1 MDFVCAKSK
10 REKLMKNSRFVLFI
24 LIVSL
29 AACLAVTF
37 SACDLDDVSDEDL
50 LVAGQEDLSMYE
62 TKIPDYSGGNLYL
75 VKIKD
80 EFKNKIKT
88 AIIPSEIYAVG
99 WNAFEG
105 CENLET
111 VIVKEGVNSIGNG
124 AFKNCGKLANVELPE
139 GFSEIYPNTFMNCI
153 SLEEISLP
161 DSVKRINENAF
172 FNCIK
177 LKNIKMSKNILVKE
191 NAFYNTAFYNTVDD
205 GMIYINTLAYKYVG
219 DMPKNTTYKL
229 REGTTGIA
237 GGAFDNID
245 GLRHLVLPDSCEY
258 LSSASIRDCKNL
270 LSLTIG
276 KNYKGENVYCGGW
289 FEHVPA
295 IIRAYRLVEV
305 YNKSDVDIQEDYSF
319 GALNLKSVWL
329 MNVYR
334 ENEQSAL
341 DIRDDGQVYMQLGDE
356 KILVEY
362 STDSTQAAVE
372 SGTTIIRKHAFYD
385 SENLK
390 KVVIPEG
397 VREIESE
404 AFVDCEDLST
414 FELPVSLKKI
424 GYMVFF
430 GNNVNVSSYQ
440 IYYNG
445 TVEQWKA
452 IENHMNYEYVAQC
465 TDGVVKYDK
474 TA

>member
-1 MDFVCAKSK
+1 
-10 REKLMKNSRFVLFI
+10 MKNSRFVLFI

-29 AACLAVTF
+29 AACLAVAF

-62 TKIPDYSGGNLYL
+62 TKIPDYSGGNLHL

-88 AIIPSEIYAVG
+88 AIIPSEIYSVD

-124 AFKNCGKLANVELPE
+124 AFKNCGKLKNVELPE
-139 GFSEIYPNTFMNCI
+139 GFSAIYANTFMNCI

-161 DSVKRINENAF
+161 DSVERINENAF

-177 LKNIKMSKNILVKE
+177 LKNIKMSKNIVVKE

-229 REGTTGIA
+229 REGTTGMA
-237 GGAFDNID
+237 SGAFDNID
-245 GLRHLVLPDSCEY
+245 GLRHLVLPDSFEY
-258 LSSASIRDCKNL
+258 LSSANIMDCKNL

-276 KNYKGENVYCGGW
+276 KNYKGQKLYSGAWLSIVS
-289 FEHVPA
+289 A

-305 YNKSDVDIQEDYSF
+305 YNKSDIEIQEDYFHSVMNLRPVTL
-319 GALNLKSVWL
+319 LNI
-329 MNVYR
+329 YR

-356 KILVEY
+356 KILVAY
-362 STDSTQAAVE
+362 STDSTQATVE

-397 VREIESE
+397 VREIEGE
-404 AFVDCEDLST
+404 AFVDCADLSAL
-414 FELPVSLKKI
+414 ELPVSLRRI
-424 GYMVFF
+424 DDMVFF
-430 GNNVNVSSYQ
+430 GSKVNVSSYQ

-452 IENHMNYEYVAQC
+452 IENYMNYEYVVQC

-474 TA
+474 NA

>member
-1 MDFVCAKSK
+1 
-10 REKLMKNSRFVLFI
+10 MKNSRFVLFI

-29 AACLAVTF
+29 AACLAVAF

-62 TKIPDYSGGNLYL
+62 TEISNYSGDGNLSL

-88 AIIPSEIYAVG
+88 AIIPSEIYSVG

-124 AFKNCGKLANVELPE
+124 AFKNCGKLKNVELPE
-139 GFSEIYPNTFMNCI
+139 GFSEIYANTFMNCI

-161 DSVKRINENAF
+161 DSVKRIHENAF

-177 LKNIKMSKNILVKE
+177 LKSIKMSKNILVKE

-237 GGAFDNID
+237 SGAFDNID
-245 GLRHLVLPDSCEY
+245 GLRHLVLPDSFEY

-276 KNYKGENVYCGGW
+276 KNYKGQNLYSGAW
-289 FEHVPA
+289 LSIVPA

-305 YNKSDVDIQEDYSF
+305 YNKSDIEIQEDYF
-319 GALNLKSVWL
+319 HGVMNLRPVTLLNI
-329 MNVYR
+329 YR

-356 KILVEY
+356 KILVAY
-362 STDSTQAAVE
+362 STDSTQATVE

-385 SENLK
+385 SENLE

-397 VREIESE
+397 VREIEGE
-404 AFVDCEDLST
+404 AFVDCADLSVL
-414 FELPVSLKKI
+414 ELPVSLRRI
-424 GYMVFF
+424 DDMVFF
-430 GNNVNVSSYQ
+430 GGKVNVPSYQ

-452 IENHMNYEYVAQC
+452 IENYMNYEYVVQC

>member
-1 MDFVCAKSK
+1 
-10 REKLMKNSRFVLFI
+10 MKNSRFVLFI

-29 AACLAVTF
+29 AACLAVAF
-37 SACDLDDVSDEDL
+37 SACDLDDVSDEDS

-62 TKIPDYSGGNLYL
+62 TEISNYSGDGNLSL

-88 AIIPSEIYAVG
+88 AIIPSEIYSVG

-124 AFKNCGKLANVELPE
+124 AFKNCGKLKNVELPE
-139 GFSEIYPNTFMNCI
+139 GFSEIYANTFMNCI

-177 LKNIKMSKNILVKE
+177 LKSIKMSKNILVKE
-191 NAFYNTAFYNTVDD
+191 NAFYNTAFYSTVDD

-237 GGAFDNID
+237 SGAFDNID
-245 GLRHLVLPDSCEY
+245 GLRHLVLPDSFEY

-276 KNYKGENVYCGGW
+276 KNYKGQNLYSGAW
-289 FEHVPA
+289 LSIVPA

-305 YNKSDVDIQEDYSF
+305 YNKSDIEIQEDYF
-319 GALNLKSVWL
+319 HGVMNLRPVTLLNI
-329 MNVYR
+329 YR

-356 KILVEY
+356 KILVAY
-362 STDSTQAAVE
+362 STDSTQATVE

-385 SENLK
+385 SENLE

-397 VREIESE
+397 VREIEGE
-404 AFVDCEDLST
+404 AFVDCADLSVL
-414 FELPVSLKKI
+414 ELPVSLRRI
-424 GYMVFF
+424 DDMVFF
-430 GNNVNVSSYQ
+430 GGKVNVSSYQ

-452 IENHMNYEYVAQC
+452 IENYMNYEYVVQC
-465 TDGVVKYDK
+465 ADGVVKYDK
-474 TA
+474 NA

>member
-1 MDFVCAKSK
+1 
-10 REKLMKNSRFVLFI
+10 MKNSRFVLFI

-29 AACLAVTF
+29 AACLAVAF

-62 TKIPDYSGGNLYL
+62 TEISNYSGDGNLSL

-88 AIIPSEIYAVG
+88 AIIPSEIYSVG

-124 AFKNCGKLANVELPE
+124 AFKNCGKLKNVELPE
-139 GFSEIYPNTFMNCI
+139 GFSEIYANTFMNCI

-161 DSVKRINENAF
+161 DSVERINENAF

-177 LKNIKMSKNILVKE
+177 LKNIKMSKNIVVKE

-229 REGTTGIA
+229 REGTTGMA
-237 GGAFDNID
+237 SGAFDNID
-245 GLRHLVLPDSCEY
+245 GLRHLVLPDSFEY
-258 LSSASIRDCKNL
+258 LSSANIMDCKNL

-276 KNYKGENVYCGGW
+276 KNYKGQNLYSGAW
-289 FEHVPA
+289 LSIVPA

-305 YNKSDVDIQEDYSF
+305 YNKSDIEIQEDYF
-319 GALNLKSVWL
+319 HGVMNLRPVTLLNI
-329 MNVYR
+329 YR

-356 KILVEY
+356 KILVAY
-362 STDSTQAAVE
+362 STDSTQATVE
-372 SGTTIIRKHAFYD
+372 SGTTVIRKHSFYD
-385 SENLK
+385 SENLE

-397 VREIESE
+397 VREIEGE
-404 AFVDCEDLST
+404 AFVDCADLSVL
-414 FELPVSLKKI
+414 ELPVSLRRI
-424 GYMVFF
+424 DDMVFF
-430 GNNVNVSSYQ
+430 GSKVNVSSYQ

-452 IENHMNYEYVAQC
+452 IENYMNYEYVVQC

-474 TA
+474 NA

>member
-1 MDFVCAKSK
+1 
-10 REKLMKNSRFVLFI
+10 MKNSRFVLFI

-29 AACLAVTF
+29 AACLAFAF

-62 TKIPDYSGGNLYL
+62 TEISDYSGNVRLCL
-75 VKIKD
+75 LKIKD

-88 AIIPSEIYAVG
+88 AIIPREIYSVG

-111 VIVKEGVNSIGNG
+111 VIVKEGVKSIGNG
-124 AFKNCGKLANVELPE
+124 AFKNCGKLASVELPE
-139 GFSEIYPNTFMNCI
+139 GCSEIYANTFMNCI

-161 DSVKRINENAF
+161 DSVEQINENAF

-177 LKNIKMSKNILVKE
+177 LKSIKMSKNIVVKE

-229 REGTTGIA
+229 REGTTGMA
-237 GGAFDNID
+237 SGAFDNID
-245 GLRHLVLPDSCEY
+245 GLRHLVLPDSFEY
-258 LSSASIRDCKNL
+258 LSSANIVDCQNL

-276 KNYKGENVYCGGW
+276 KNYKGQKLYSGAWLETA
-289 FEHVPA
+289 PA
-295 IIRAYRLVEV
+295 IVRAYRLVELC
-305 YNKSDVDIQEDYSF
+305 NKSDIDIQEDYF
-319 GALNLKSVWL
+319 HGAMNLRPVTLLNI
-329 MNVYR
+329 YR

-341 DIRDDGQVYMQLGDE
+341 DIRDDGQVYMKLGDD
-356 KILVEY
+356 KILVAY

-372 SGTTIIRKHAFYD
+372 SGTTVIRKHAFYD

-390 KVVIPEG
+390 KVIVPEG
-397 VREIESE
+397 VKEIESE
-404 AFVDCEDLST
+404 AFVFCADLSAL
-414 FELPVSLKKI
+414 ELPVSLRKI
-424 GYMVFF
+424 GDMVFF
-430 GNNVNVSSYQ
+430 GNKVNVSSYR

-452 IENHMNYEYVAQC
+452 IENYMNYEYVAQC

>member
-1 MDFVCAKSK
+1 
-10 REKLMKNSRFVLFI
+10 MKNSRLVLFI

-29 AACLAVTF
+29 AACLAVAF
-37 SACDLDDVSDEDL
+37 SACDLDDVSDEEL

-88 AIIPSEIYAVG
+88 AIIPSEIYSVN

-124 AFKNCGKLANVELPE
+124 AFKNCGKLKNIELPE
-139 GFSEIYPNTFMNCI
+139 GFSEIYANTFMNCI

-161 DSVKRINENAF
+161 DSVERINENAF

-177 LKNIKMSKNILVKE
+177 LKSIKMSKNIVVKE

-229 REGTTGIA
+229 REGTTGMA
-237 GGAFDNID
+237 SGAFDNID
-245 GLRHLVLPDSCEY
+245 GLRYLVLPDSFEY
-258 LSSASIRDCKNL
+258 LSSANIMDCKNL

-276 KNYKGENVYCGGW
+276 KNYKGQKLYGGPW
-289 FEHVPA
+289 LSIVSA

-305 YNKSDVDIQEDYSF
+305 YNKSDVDIQEDYF
-319 GALNLKSVWL
+319 HGVMNLRPVTLLNI
-329 MNVYR
+329 YR

-356 KILVEY
+356 KTLVAY
-362 STDSTQAAVE
+362 STDSTQATVE
-372 SGTTIIRKHAFYD
+372 SGTTIMRRRAFYD
-385 SENLK
+385 SENLE

-397 VREIESE
+397 VREIEGE
-404 AFVDCEDLST
+404 AFVDCADLSAL
-414 FELPVSLKKI
+414 ELPVSLRRI
-424 GYMVFF
+424 DDMVFF
-430 GNNVNVSSYQ
+430 GSKVNVSSYQ

-474 TA
+474 NA